1 MVGLFL
7 TCVNDMVYPDTGRAV
22 VTLLERLGVR
32 VDFPME
38 QSCCG
43 QPFYNTG
50 YRRPTVPLVRRYA
63 AAFRGYDHIVTPSAS
78 CAAMVRE
85 QYPRIAARAAAEGR
99 DDGLAAAVTEVVPR
113 TYELTEYLVD
123 VLGVT
128 DVGAYYPHT
137 VTYHPT
143 CHGLR
148 ALGLG
153 DRPRRLLE
161 RVKGLELRELAGAEE
176 CCGFGG
182 TFAVKNAAVSVA
194 MGTDKA
200 RAVVATGARALCAA
214 DNSCLAHI
222 GGILTRRGAAVRPV
236 HIAEILASTE
246 PEAAVGPGAVA
257 GSGTPPGPGTAPGPR
272 TAPGQGKATGP
283 GEDTGP
289 GTATGPEGA
298 AS

>member
-1 MVGLFL
+1 M
-7 TCVNDMVYPDTGRAV
+7 TCVNDMLYPDTGRAV

-32 VDFPME
+32 VEFPPE

-43 QPFYNTG
+43 QPFLNTG
-50 YRRPTVPLVRRYA
+50 YRRPTEPLVRRYA
-63 AAFRGYDHIVTPSAS
+63 AAFRGYEHIVTPSAS

-85 QYPRIAARAAAEGR
+85 QYPRVAARAAAEGR
-99 DDGLAAAVTEVVPR
+99 DDGLSEAVAEVVPR

-128 DVGAYYPHT
+128 DVGAHYPHT

-148 ALGLG
+148 ALRLG

-182 TFAVKNAAVSVA
+182 TFAIKNAAVSVA

-222 GGILTRRGAAVRPV
+222 GGILGRREAGVRPV

-246 PEAAVGPGAVA
+246 PASFPETASSPGTAQ
-257 GSGTPPGPGTAPGPR
+257 PPGTAPSPTAGPPP
-272 TAPGQGKATGP
+272 AA
-283 GEDTGP
+283 
-289 GTATGPEGA
+289 GPEGA
-298 AS
+298 AR

>member
-1 MVGLFL
+1 MRVGLFV
-7 TCVNDMVYPDTGRAV
+7 TCVNDTLYPRTGRAV

-43 QPFYNTG
+43 QPLFNTG
-50 YRRPTVPLVRRYA
+50 YRHETEPLMRRYA
-63 AAFRGYDHIVTPSAS
+63 AAFRDHDYIVTPSGS
-78 CAAMVRE
+78 CAAMVRDH
-85 QYPRIAARAAAEGR
+85 YPRIAARAAAEGR
-99 DDGLAAAVTEVVPR
+99 GEELSTVAAEAVAK
-113 TYELTEYLVD
+113 TYELTEFLVD

-128 DVGAYYPHT
+128 DVGASYPHT

-161 RVKGLELRELAGAEE
+161 QVKGLELRELAGAEE

-182 TFAVKNAAVSVA
+182 TFAVKNPAVSTA

-200 RAVVATGARALCAA
+200 RAVTATGAQGVCAV
-214 DNSCLAHI
+214 DNSCLMHI
-222 GGILTRRGAAVRPV
+222 GGILSRAGSAVRPV
-236 HIAEILASTE
+236 HIAEILAS
-246 PEAAVGPGAVA
+246 
-257 GSGTPPGPGTAPGPR
+257 R
-272 TAPGQGKATGP
+272 
-283 GEDTGP
+283 
-289 GTATGPEGA
+289 EGDVR
-298 AS
+298 